1 MRISAMVGF
10 LCPAVVVRFAR
21 AFDNFFVCMPAFGR
35 NGGHG
40 RCFVVGRLVQS
51 NSARED

>member
-1 MRISAMVGF
+1 MSNSAIVGF
-10 LCPAVVVRFAR
+10 VCPAVVVCFAR
-21 AFDNFFVCMPAFGR
+21 AVDDCFVCMLAFGR